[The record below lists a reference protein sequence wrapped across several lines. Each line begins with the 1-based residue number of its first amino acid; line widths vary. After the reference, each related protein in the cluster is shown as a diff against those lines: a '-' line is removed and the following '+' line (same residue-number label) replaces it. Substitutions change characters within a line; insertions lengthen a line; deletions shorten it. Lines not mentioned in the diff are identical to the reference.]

1 MVAHKDMKIV
11 QLRRYTLF
19 AVLLIAASSSYA
31 DAEDQLLADV
41 YSNGGKTLYCQTPFA
56 AGSRVK
62 VDYIYDEKQILRKF
76 GCITSRQCS
85 SKPGYAAIA
94 SDLHNL
100 YPIERKVDM
109 DRRGSRFGDLPAN
122 LDVRSCGHQVSF
134 QTFDPPDAAKGN
146 VARAMIYMHKR
157 HGLPLIGSLQ
167 MYQRWNTL
175 DPPDDDE
182 RARNGAISGIQKRRN
197 QYIDN
202 PELIDRMSSL

>member
-1 MVAHKDMKIV
+1 MAHTDMNIAALK
-11 QLRRYTLF
+11 RY
-19 AVLLIAASSSYA
+19 ALLIAMLMATSICYA

-41 YSNGGKTLYCQTPFA
+41 YSNGGKTLYCQTEFA
-56 AGSRVK
+56 AGGRVK

-94 SDLHNL
+94 NDLHNL

-109 DRRGSRFGDLPAN
+109 DRRGSRFGDLPAD
-122 LDVRSCGHQVSF
+122 LEVRSCGHQVSF

-146 VARAMIYMHKR
+146 VARAMIYMHKQ
-157 HGLPLIGSLQ
+157 HDLPLIGPLQ
-167 MYQRWNTL
+167 MYQRWNKL

-182 RARNGAISGIQKRRN
+182 RARNSAISRVQNRRN

-202 PELIDRMSSL
+202 PELIDRMSGL